1 MHVRELELPICG
13 GGDACFDRVYSEIYD
28 QLQNTS
34 SLLRAKKNFRNI
46 SLSNVLV
53 HVHFSA
59 FPRLRLCFALKW

>member
-1 MHVRELELPICG
+1 MLVLIAFILKFMNKNVI
-13 GGDACFDRVYSEIYD
+13 SE

-53 HVHFSA
+53 QVHFSA
-59 FPRLRLCFALKW
+59 FPRLKLCCALKW